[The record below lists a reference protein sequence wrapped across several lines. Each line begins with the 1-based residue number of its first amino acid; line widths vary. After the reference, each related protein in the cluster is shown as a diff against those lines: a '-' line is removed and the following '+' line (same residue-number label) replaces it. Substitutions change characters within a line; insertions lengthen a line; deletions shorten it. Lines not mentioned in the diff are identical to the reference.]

1 MASNARIRYLIT
13 TLGSVI
19 TMISG
24 ILVLLLLFISGLTG
38 AAQLMFFNP
47 AGFVIIG
54 SSIVMAIFPII
65 WIILAYIIYSMA
77 KGTRRKDKLVNG
89 VIIIIL
95 GFIILFMGGGFV
107 IGPVL
112 DIVGGFL
119 LIL

>member
-19 TMISG
+19 IMLSG
-24 ILVLLLLFISGLTG
+24 IIGLLVLFISGLAG

-47 AGFVIIG
+47 AGFAVIG
-54 SSIVMAIFPII
+54 SSVLMAIFPVI

-77 KGTRRKDKLVNG
+77 RGTHRKDKLANG

-112 DIVGGFL
+112 DIIGGFL

>member
-19 TMISG
+19 VMISG
-24 ILVLLLLFISGLTG
+24 ILALLLLFITGLAG

-47 AGFVIIG
+47 AGFAVIG
-54 SSIVMAIFPII
+54 SSVLMAILPVI

-77 KGTRRKDKLVNG
+77 RGTRSKDKLANG
-89 VIIIIL
+89 IIIIIL
-95 GFIILFMGGGFV
+95 GFIILFLGGGFV
-107 IGPVL
+107 IGPIL
-112 DIVGGFL
+112 DIIGGFL

>member
-24 ILVLLLLFISGLTG
+24 ILVLLLLFISGLAG

-47 AGFVIIG
+47 AGFVVIG
-54 SSIVMAIFPII
+54 SSIVMAIFPVI

-77 KGTRRKDKLVNG
+77 KGRHRKDKLVNG
-89 VIIIIL
+89 IIIIIL
-95 GFIILFMGGGFV
+95 GFIILFLGGGFV